1 MSLIDSLPRP
11 LNWLT
16 VPLMSTGSTFA
27 LYKVQLTTVTAIFC
41 QNIRAIAH
49 AGAVLLVADV
59 PLSITSS
66 VAKYIIA
73 LGALVQQAESLN
85 CRKDRQ
91 ADYGMKVIKM
101 YIVHVGVFT
110 CKPCS

>member
-1 MSLIDSLPRP
+1 MLMSLIDSLPRP

-27 LYKVQLTTVTAIFC
+27 LYKVQLTTVTALFC
-41 QNIRAIAH
+41 QNIRAIAP
-49 AGAVLLVADV
+49 AGAVLLVADPV

-66 VAKYIIA
+66 VAKYFIA
-73 LGALVQQAESLN
+73 LGAIVQQAESLN
-85 CRKDRQ
+85 CRKDKQ

-101 YIVHVGVFT
+101 YIVH
-110 CKPCS
+110 